1 MKDSTNMQID
11 NLDYRIITEALYHL
25 ATNDSLEIG
34 DKAVAE
40 LTDDELENRL
50 LCLREKI
57 ARLESKSRG
66 DDYYL

>member
-1 MKDSTNMQID
+1 MQLD
-11 NLDYRIITEALYHL
+11 NLDYRIIAEALYHL

-34 DKAVAE
+34 DKMVAE
-40 LTDDELENRL
+40 LSDDELENRL

-57 ARLESKSRG
+57 ARLESKSRC

>member
-1 MKDSTNMQID
+1 MEQIIVQLD
-11 NLDYRIITEALYHL
+11 NLDYRIITEALYRL

-66 DDYYL
+66 DDYFL

>member
-1 MKDSTNMQID
+1 MQLD
-11 NLDYRIITEALYHL
+11 NLDYRIIAEALYHL

-34 DKAVAE
+34 DKSVAE

-57 ARLESKSRG
+57 ARLESKSRS

>member
-1 MKDSTNMQID
+1 MEQIIVQLD
-11 NLDYRIITEALYHL
+11 NLDYRIVAEALYHL
-25 ATNDSLEIG
+25 ATNPDIEIG

-50 LCLREKI
+50 LFLREKI

>member
-1 MKDSTNMQID
+1 MQLD
-11 NLDYRIITEALYHL
+11 NLDYRIITEALHHL
-25 ATNDSLEIG
+25 ATNDSLEVG

-66 DDYYL
+66 NDYYL

>member
-1 MKDSTNMQID
+1 MNLD
-11 NLDYRIITEALYHL
+11 NLDYRIINEALYHL

-34 DKAVAE
+34 DKMVVE

-66 DDYYL
+66 DDYYF

>member
-1 MKDSTNMQID
+1 MQLD

-25 ATNDSLEIG
+25 ATNDSLDIS
-34 DKAVAE
+34 DKVVAE
-40 LTDDELENRL
+40 LSDDELENRL

>member
-1 MKDSTNMQID
+1 MNLD

-25 ATNDSLEIG
+25 ATNQELEID

-40 LTDDELENRL
+40 LSDEELENRL
-50 LCLREKI
+50 LCLRQKI

-66 DDYYL
+66 DDYFL

>member
-1 MKDSTNMQID
+1 MQLD
-11 NLDYRIITEALYHL
+11 NLDYRIITEAMYHL
-25 ATNDSLEIG
+25 ATNSDLEIG

-40 LTDDELENRL
+40 LSDDELENQL

>member
-1 MKDSTNMQID
+1 MQLD
-11 NLDYRIITEALYHL
+11 NLDYRIITEALYNL
-25 ATNDSLEIG
+25 ATNPDIEIG

-40 LTDDELENRL
+40 LSDDELESRL
-50 LCLREKI
+50 LCLRQKI

>member
-1 MKDSTNMQID
+1 MQLD

-25 ATNDSLEIG
+25 ATNPDLEIG
-34 DKAVAE
+34 DKVVAE
-40 LTDDELENRL
+40 LSDDEFENRL

>member
-1 MKDSTNMQID
+1 MQLD

-25 ATNDSLEIG
+25 ATNPDLEIG

-40 LTDDELENRL
+40 LTNDELENQL

-57 ARLESKSRG
+57 ARLESKSRS

>member
-1 MKDSTNMQID
+1 MQLD

-25 ATNDSLEIG
+25 ATNDSLNIG
-34 DKAVAE
+34 EKAVAE
-40 LTDDELENRL
+40 LSDDELENRL

>member
-1 MKDSTNMQID
+1 MQLD

-25 ATNDSLEIG
+25 ATNPDIEIS
-34 DKAVAE
+34 DKVVAE

-50 LCLREKI
+50 ICLREKI

-66 DDYYL
+66 DDYFL

>member
-1 MKDSTNMQID
+1 
-11 NLDYRIITEALYHL
+11 
-25 ATNDSLEIG
+25 
-34 DKAVAE
+34 VAE

-66 DDYYL
+66 DDFYL

>member
-1 MKDSTNMQID
+1 MSLIN
-11 NLDYRIITEALYHL
+11 EALYHL

-34 DKAVAE
+34 DKMVVE

>member
-1 MKDSTNMQID
+1 MQLD

-25 ATNDSLEIG
+25 ATNDSLDIG

-50 LCLREKI
+50 ICLREKI
-57 ARLESKSRG
+57 ARLESKSRS

>member
-1 MKDSTNMQID
+1 MQLD
-11 NLDYRIITEALYHL
+11 NLDYRIITEALCHL
-25 ATNDSLEIG
+25 ATNPDLEIG
-34 DKAVAE
+34 DKMVAE

-66 DDYYL
+66 DDYFL

>member
-1 MKDSTNMQID
+1 MQLD

-25 ATNDSLEIG
+25 PTNDSLEIG

-40 LTDDELENRL
+40 LTDDELENQL

>member
-1 MKDSTNMQID
+1 MQLD

-25 ATNDSLEIG
+25 ATNPDLEIG

-40 LTDDELENRL
+40 LSDDELENQL

>member
-1 MKDSTNMQID
+1 MQLD

-25 ATNDSLEIG
+25 ATNPDLEIG

-40 LTDDELENRL
+40 LSDDEFENRL

>member
-1 MKDSTNMQID
+1 MQLD

-25 ATNDSLEIG
+25 VTNPDLEIG

-40 LTDDELENRL
+40 LTNDELENQL

-57 ARLESKSRG
+57 ARLESKSRS

>member
-1 MKDSTNMQID
+1 MQLD
-11 NLDYRIITEALYHL
+11 NLDYRIIAEALYHL
-25 ATNDSLEIG
+25 ATDPELEIG
-34 DKAVAE
+34 DKMIAE
-40 LTDDELENRL
+40 LTDEELENRL

>member
-1 MKDSTNMQID
+1 MQLD

-34 DKAVAE
+34 DNAVAE

-50 LCLREKI
+50 LCLRQKI

>member
-1 MKDSTNMQID
+1 MANTNPD
-11 NLDYRIITEALYHL
+11 
-25 ATNDSLEIG
+25 LEIG
-34 DKAVAE
+34 DKVVAE

-66 DDYYL
+66 DDYYF

>member
-1 MKDSTNMQID
+1 MQLD

-25 ATNDSLEIG
+25 ATNPDLEIG
-34 DKAVAE
+34 DNAVAE

-57 ARLESKSRG
+57 ARLESKRRG
-66 DDYYL
+66 DDYFL

>member
-1 MKDSTNMQID
+1 MAKTPWSKV
-11 NLDYRIITEALYHL
+11 TEEEKKHL
-25 ATNDSLEIG
+25 ATNDSLDIG

-40 LTDDELENRL
+40 LSDEELENRL

-66 DDYYL
+66 DDYFL